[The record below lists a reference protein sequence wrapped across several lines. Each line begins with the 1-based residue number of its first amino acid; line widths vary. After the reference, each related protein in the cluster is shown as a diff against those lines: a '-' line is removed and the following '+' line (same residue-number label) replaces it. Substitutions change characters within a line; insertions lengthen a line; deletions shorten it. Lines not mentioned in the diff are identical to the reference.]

1 MTPADHRETTPD
13 VEDVVLPEARQPNA
27 RGLFRF
33 PCRSGHRSRKSHPI
47 NRRPEPIRAEKSKA
61 IKNMTTKKRGE
72 GKISGMAKENIAA
85 VFVRL
90 GGTAEMARWAKA
102 NQTEFYRLYARL
114 VPHEVTG
121 AGGGPIAAR
130 VSVEFVRPNP

>member
-1 MTPADHRETTPD
+1 MER
-13 VEDVVLPEARQPNA
+13 
-27 RGLFRF
+27 
-33 PCRSGHRSRKSHPI
+33 
-47 NRRPEPIRAEKSKA
+47 
-61 IKNMTTKKRGE
+61 KKRGE

-90 GGTAEMARWAKA
+90 GGTAEMARWAKD

>member
-1 MTPADHRETTPD
+1 
-13 VEDVVLPEARQPNA
+13 
-27 RGLFRF
+27 
-33 PCRSGHRSRKSHPI
+33 
-47 NRRPEPIRAEKSKA
+47 
-61 IKNMTTKKRGE
+61 
-72 GKISGMAKENIAA
+72 MAKENIAA

>member
-1 MTPADHRETTPD
+1 
-13 VEDVVLPEARQPNA
+13 
-27 RGLFRF
+27 
-33 PCRSGHRSRKSHPI
+33 
-47 NRRPEPIRAEKSKA
+47 
-61 IKNMTTKKRGE
+61 
-72 GKISGMAKENIAA
+72 MAKENIAA

-90 GGTAEMARWAKA
+90 GGTAEMARWAKD